1 MVGSIYFIE
10 MPYSDFKQF
19 KGRPVLVF
27 RVIDKNDLLVLPLT
41 TNLHRDG
48 IVITNDDIVTG
59 SLKKESVV
67 IIPKIT
73 AIDSSLI
80 SEKNTIATLKDKTFE
95 KILNDICQKFEC
107 AKHAILQENKGN
119 KDVK

>member
-10 MPYSDFKQF
+10 MPYSDFRDF

-27 RVIDKNDLLVLPLT
+27 REIDKSDVLVLPLT
-41 TNLHRDG
+41 TNLNREG
-48 IVITNDDIVTG
+48 IVISNKDIEKG

-67 IIPKIT
+67 IVPKIT

-80 SEKNTIATLKDKTFE
+80 GESNLIATLKEKTFQKVLQE
-95 KILNDICQKFEC
+95 ICNNFEC
-107 AKHAILQENKGN
+107 
-119 KDVK
+119 

>member
-10 MPYSDFKQF
+10 MPYSDFKAF

-27 RVIDKNDLLVLPLT
+27 REIDKSDVLVLPLT
-41 TNLHRDG
+41 TNLKRDG
-48 IVITNDDIVTG
+48 IIINNQDIEQG

-67 IIPKIT
+67 IVPKIT

-80 SEKNTIATLKDKTFE
+80 FEEHKIATLKNSVFTKVLHE
-95 KILNDICQKFEC
+95 ICCKLEC
-107 AKHAILQENKGN
+107 
-119 KDVK
+119 